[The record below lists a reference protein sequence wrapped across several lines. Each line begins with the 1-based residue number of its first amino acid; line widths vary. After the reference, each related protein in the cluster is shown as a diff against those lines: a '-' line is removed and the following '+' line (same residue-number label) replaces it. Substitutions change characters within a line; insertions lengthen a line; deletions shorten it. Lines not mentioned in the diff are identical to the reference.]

1 MEITKERLH
10 VVLEALRKCAKEHE
24 NDVVCTGN
32 VKVSSLCRDVADY
45 LEQLDKEE
53 EK

>member
-10 VVLEALRKCAKEHE
+10 VVIEALRKCAKEHE
-24 NDVVCTGN
+24 NDVVCTGK

-45 LEQLDKEE
+45 LEHLDKEGE
-53 EK
+53 E